1 MSLIKVFNEHLLEL
15 YNELIILYPRNN
27 ELKTGRTI
35 VETLKKFN
43 PKKLLESWNMLIVK
57 PYEKYVLDE
66 DLGFFLNHTFEKE
79 LEWGEW
85 GKTSNEKWMAEIK
98 NLVQNMDEANLKKT
112 IKYFKN
118 LTKICNLYY
127 GKSN

>member
-1 MSLIKVFNEHLLEL
+1 MSLVKVFNEHL
-15 YNELIILYPRNN
+15 YDFYTELIILYPKNN

-43 PKKLLESWNMLIVK
+43 PKKLIETWNILIVR
-57 PYEKYVLDE
+57 PYEKEILGE
-66 DLGFFLNHTFEKE
+66 DLDFFLYHNFSKE
-79 LEWGEW
+79 LEYGDW
-85 GKTSNEKWMAEIK
+85 GKQSNEKWMKEIK
-98 NLVQNMDEANLKKT
+98 KLVQGMEEENLKKS

-127 GKSN
+127 GKK

>member
-1 MSLIKVFNEHLLEL
+1 MSLVKVFNEHLLEF
-15 YNELIILYPRNN
+15 YNELIILYPKNN

-43 PKKLLESWNMLIVK
+43 PKKLLETWNLYIAI
-57 PYEKYVLDE
+57 PYEKEILSENLD
-66 DLGFFLNHTFEKE
+66 FFLNHNFSKE
-79 LEWGEW
+79 LEWGKW
-85 GKTSNEKWMAEIK
+85 GKTSNEKWMNEIK
-98 NLVQNMDEANLKKT
+98 KLVQSMEEDNLKKS

-127 GKSN
+127 GKK